1 MIIVISNRNVNPEY
15 NNEYLFG
22 ELLNEQGGDKIRIA
36 KADYKED
43 TKQWSLELIPED
55 DGTNLPSKELFEK
68 IATDIS
74 SGTYKLNWVF
84 YIPGYNQSSRSALD
98 ASWQISDKYEVD
110 VVLFSWPSNPGG
122 FITEEYPDAIEA
134 AKISANA
141 LKRTFEKLDRYIRNC
156 PLDSTEQRKIS
167 FNLLVHSLG
176 NFVVENYVRLHLL
189 SGITEIFNIIIFH
202 EADVDNKGHKEW
214 IDEIK
219 FGKRIY
225 VTINKNDY
233 VLTGS
238 GVFHLDRLN
247 SRNVNNRLGNT
258 TKELIAEKPI
268 YVDFTNGIFVANA
281 HNLFL
286 SVDNP
291 IVINFFKQVF
301 QGRPG
306 ENNPPFE
313 FDDSLNA
320 YVLDQNSSDEED

>member
-1 MIIVISNRNVNPEY
+1 MIIVISNRNVNQEY

-22 ELLNEQGGDKIRIA
+22 ELPNDQGGDKIRIA
-36 KADYKED
+36 KADYKVD
-43 TKQWSLELIPED
+43 SKQWALELIPED
-55 DGTNLPSKELFEK
+55 NGTNLPSKELFEE
-68 IATDIS
+68 IATGIS
-74 SGTYKLNWVF
+74 SGTYKRNWVF

-98 ASWQISDKYEVD
+98 ASWQISQKYDVD

-122 FITEEYPDAIEA
+122 FITEEYPDAMEA
-134 AKISANA
+134 AEVSAKA
-141 LKRTFEKLDRYIRNC
+141 LKRTFEKLDKYSRNC
-156 PLDSTEQRKIS
+156 PLDSTEQRRIS
-167 FNLLVHSLG
+167 LNLLVHSLG
-176 NFVVENYVRLHLL
+176 NFVVENYVKLHLL
-189 SGITEIFNIIIFH
+189 SGITEFFNNIIFH

-214 IDEIK
+214 IDKIE

-238 GVFHLDRLN
+238 GAFHLDRLN
-247 SRNVNNRLGNT
+247 ARNVNNRLGNT
-258 TKELIAEKPI
+258 TKELVAEKAI
-268 YVDFTNGIFVANA
+268 YVEFTNGIFVAHA

-291 IVINFFKQVF
+291 IVVNFFKQVF

-320 YVLDQNSSDEED
+320 YVLD